1 VEHLAWHPQENL
13 LATAAGRILRLWE
26 TQQGQLVQEYSAHDS
41 TIAAVAWQPDSSI
54 LTSAAYGGL
63 SFWSPEHNAP
73 LRLFSWKGSIL
84 TIAWSP
90 NGNYI
95 ATGDQDSTVHFW
107 IAQSGKDLQMYGYP
121 TKVRELSW
129 DSTSRY
135 LATGGSE
142 VVTVWDCSGKGP
154 EGRKPVQLEGHTAL
168 LSALAFQHRHPLLAS
183 ASADG
188 QVVLWQIE
196 RPKHPLSQA
205 TFGAGISQ
213 LNWSPDD
220 RLLAIGTEAGL
231 VTVIAI

>member
-1 VEHLAWHPQENL
+1 VEHLAWHPRENV
-13 LATAAGRILRLWE
+13 LATAAGRVLRLWE
-26 TQQGQLVQEYSAHDS
+26 TRDGQLVQEYPAHDS
-41 TIAAVAWQPDSSI
+41 TITAVAWQPDSSV

-63 SFWSPEHNAP
+63 SFWSPERNDP
-73 LRLFSWKGSIL
+73 LRRFSWKGSIL
-84 TIAWSP
+84 TIAWSSD
-90 NGNYI
+90 GTYI

-107 IAQSGKDLQMYGYP
+107 IEKSGQDLQMYGYP

-154 EGRKPVQLEGHTAL
+154 AGSKPIQLKGHAAF
-168 LSALAFQHRHPLLAS
+168 LSALAFQHRHPLLSS
-183 ASADG
+183 ASVDG
-188 QVVLWQIE
+188 QVVLWHVE
-196 RPKHPLSQA
+196 RPKRPLSQA
-205 TFGAGISQ
+205 SFGSGVSQ
-213 LNWSPDD
+213 LSWSPDD